1 MIYAPGAPPRFGPVP
16 PGPMM
21 VRVRRRRRFAIWG
34 RYARFLAREFR
45 WPAIVFFAIVA
56 GGGLLV
62 HFTYT
67 AHAEKSRPDFV
78 EACYCV
84 FLMVFMQPELSF
96 PDQWYLRPLWFL
108 IPIVGLGAVADS
120 VVRLGYFVF
129 SRKQHLQEWQIMEAS
144 ALRDHTIVIG
154 VGKVGYR
161 ILLELNVLRLE
172 AVAVDRKPE
181 SHLISEIQDLG
192 IPVIRGDAR
201 LKKTL
206 VDANV
211 ATARAIIL
219 ATDDDLANIDAAL
232 TAREMRPDIRVV
244 LRLFDD
250 TLADRVANVFKMPA
264 ISTSQ
269 TAVPAFIAAA
279 TGRSVYQS
287 IRIDNQDLHLADI
300 DVGGASPLAGR
311 PVSDL
316 LSQYDLSVVLLRR
329 SGKSDVN
336 PEAHT
341 VLQTG
346 DKIVVLGP
354 VARIADFEA
363 KGRTA

>member
-1 MIYAPGAPPRFGPVP
+1 M
-16 PGPMM
+16 
-21 VRVRRRRRFAIWG
+21 RRRLRLGAWW
-34 RYARFLAREFR
+34 RYARFLAHEFR
-45 WPAIVFFAIVA
+45 GSVLVFLAIVL

-62 HFTYT
+62 HQTYT
-67 AHAEKSRPDFV
+67 LESLDYV
-78 EACYCV
+78 QACHGV
-84 FLMVFMQPELSF
+84 FLLVFMQPELRF
-96 PDQWYLRPLWFL
+96 PNEPLLRVLWFV
-108 IPIVGLGAVADS
+108 IPVVGLGAVADS
-120 VVRLGYFVF
+120 VVRLGYFIF
-129 SRKQHLQEWQIMEAS
+129 SKKQHLQEWQIMQAS
-144 ALRDHTIVIG
+144 AMRDHYIVIG

-172 AVAVDRKPE
+172 AVGVERKAE
-181 SHLISEIQDLG
+181 GHLLAEIVDLG
-192 IPVIRGDAR
+192 IPIIRGDAR

-206 VDANV
+206 VDASV

-232 TAREMRPDIRVV
+232 TAREMRPDIRIV

-287 IRIDNQDLHLADI
+287 IRLDGQDLHLADI
-300 DVGGASPLAGR
+300 DVGNDSPLVGR

-316 LSQYDLSVVLLRR
+316 LSNFDLSVVLLRR
-329 SGKSDVN
+329 GGKSDVN

-341 VLQTG
+341 VLQSG

-354 VARIADFEA
+354 VARIADFEV
-363 KGRTA
+363 KGRA

>member
-1 MIYAPGAPPRFGPVP
+1 MG
-16 PGPMM
+16 
-21 VRVRRRRRFAIWG
+21 RRFRLVTWL

-45 WPAIVFFAIVA
+45 WSGSVFLAIVL

-62 HFTYT
+62 HLTYT
-67 AHAEKSRPDFV
+67 LESLDYVK
-78 EACYCV
+78 ACYGV
-84 FLMVFMQPELSF
+84 FLLIFMQPELRF
-96 PDQWYLRPLWFL
+96 PNEAVLRVLWFV
-108 IPIVGLGAVADS
+108 IPVVGLGAVADS
-120 VVRLGYFVF
+120 VVRLGYFIF

-144 ALRDHTIVIG
+144 AMRDHYIVIG

-172 AVAVDRKPE
+172 AVAVERKPE
-181 SHLISEIQDLG
+181 SHLLSEIMDLG

-201 LKKTL
+201 LKKSL
-206 VDANV
+206 ENANV
-211 ATARAIIL
+211 AKARAIIL

-232 TAREMRPDIRVV
+232 TAREIRPDIRVV

-287 IRIDNQDLHLADI
+287 IRIENQDLHLADI
-300 DVGGASPLAGR
+300 DVVPASPLVGR

-316 LSQYDLSVVLLRR
+316 LSQHDLSVVLLRR
-329 SGKSDVN
+329 GGKSDVN

-354 VARIADFEA
+354 VARIADFA
-363 KGRTA
+363 ALGRTA

>member
-1 MIYAPGAPPRFGPVP
+1 M
-16 PGPMM
+16 
-21 VRVRRRRRFAIWG
+21 RRRFRFAVGWK
-34 RYARFLAREFR
+34 YARFLAREFR
-45 WPAIVFFAIVA
+45 LPVGIFLAIVL

-62 HFTYT
+62 HLTYT
-67 AHAEKSRPDFV
+67 LESLDYVK
-78 EACYCV
+78 ACYGV
-84 FLMVFMQPELSF
+84 FLLVFMQPELRF
-96 PDQWYLRPLWFL
+96 PNEAILRVLWFV

-120 VVRLGYFVF
+120 VVRLGYFIF
-129 SRKQHLQEWQIMEAS
+129 SRKQNLQEWQIMEAS

-161 ILLELNVLRLE
+161 ILLELHALRLE
-172 AVAVDRKPE
+172 AVAVERKTE
-181 SHLISEIQDLG
+181 SHLLSEIRDLG
-192 IPVIRGDAR
+192 IPVIQGDAR

-211 ATARAIIL
+211 VKARAIIL

-232 TAREMRPDIRVV
+232 TAREIRPDLRVV

-287 IRIDNQDLHLADI
+287 IRLDGQELHLADI
-300 DVGGASPLAGR
+300 DVGSSSTLAGR
-311 PVSDL
+311 PVSDV

-329 SGKSDVN
+329 GGKSDVN

-354 VARIADFEA
+354 LARIADFEIR
-363 KGRTA
+363 GRTA

>member
-1 MIYAPGAPPRFGPVP
+1 MMGP
-16 PGPMM
+16 
-21 VRVRRRRRFAIWG
+21 VRRRFRVAAAW
-34 RYARFLAREFR
+34 RYARFLAHEFR
-45 WPAIVFFAIVA
+45 WPGSVFLAIVL

-62 HFTYT
+62 HLTY
-67 AHAEKSRPDFV
+67 HRDSLDYV
-78 EACYCV
+78 EACYGV
-84 FLMVFMQPELSF
+84 FLMVFMQPELRF
-96 PDQWYLRPLWFL
+96 PDETLLRVLWFA
-108 IPIVGLGAVADS
+108 IPVVGLGAVADS
-120 VVRLGYFVF
+120 VVRLGYFIF

-144 ALRDHTIVIG
+144 AMRDHYIVIG

-172 AVAVDRKPE
+172 AVAVERKAE
-181 SHLISEIQDLG
+181 SHLLSEILELG
-192 IPVIRGDAR
+192 IPIVRGDAR
-201 LKKTL
+201 VKKTL

-211 ATARAIIL
+211 AQARAIIL

-287 IRIDNQDLHLADI
+287 IRIENQDLHLADI
-300 DVGGASPLAGR
+300 DVVTASPLVGR

-316 LSQYDLSVVLLRR
+316 LSNHDLSVVLLRR
-329 SGKSDVN
+329 GGKSDVN

-354 VARIADFEA
+354 VARIADFA
-363 KGRTA
+363 AIGKAS

>member
-1 MIYAPGAPPRFGPVP
+1 MK
-16 PGPMM
+16 
-21 VRVRRRRRFAIWG
+21 RRRRLATWAN
-34 RYARFLAREFR
+34 YARFLAREFR
-45 WPAIVFFAIVA
+45 WPVLVFFGIVL

-62 HFTYT
+62 HLRYT
-67 AHAEKSRPDFV
+67 PRMDYV
-78 EACYCV
+78 ESVYGV
-84 FLMVFMQPELSF
+84 FLLVFMQPSLPFPHEL
-96 PDQWYLRPLWFL
+96 YLRPLWFL
-108 IPIVGLGAVADS
+108 VPLVGLGAVADS
-120 VVRLGYFVF
+120 VVRLGYFIF

-144 ALRDHTIVIG
+144 AMRDHTIVIG

-161 ILLELNVLRLE
+161 ILLELNVLKLE
-172 AVAVDRKPE
+172 AVGVDRKSE
-181 SHLISEIQDLG
+181 SHLLAEIVDLG
-192 IPVIRGDAR
+192 IPVLRGDAR

-211 ATARAIIL
+211 AAARAIIL

-279 TGRSVYQS
+279 TGRSVYQA
-287 IRIDNQDLHLADI
+287 IRLDGQDLHLADI
-300 DVGGASPLAGR
+300 DVTSASPLVGR

-316 LSQYDLSVVLLRR
+316 ISHYDLSVVLLRR
-329 SGKSDVN
+329 AGKSDVN

-354 VARIADFEA
+354 VACIADFER

>member
-1 MIYAPGAPPRFGPVP
+1 MG
-16 PGPMM
+16 
-21 VRVRRRRRFAIWG
+21 RRRTLYASWRF
-34 RYARFLAREFR
+34 ARFLAREFR
-45 WPAIVFFAIVA
+45 WPMAVFLAIVL

-62 HFTYT
+62 HLTYT
-67 AHAEKSRPDFV
+67 IERLDYV
-78 EACYCV
+78 EACYGV
-84 FLMVFMQPELSF
+84 FLLVFMQPELPF
-96 PDQWYLRPLWFL
+96 PDQGYLRPLWFL
-108 IPIVGLGAVADS
+108 IPIIGLGAVADS
-120 VVRLGYFVF
+120 LVRLGYFIF

-144 ALRDHTIVIG
+144 AMRDHTIVIG

-172 AVAVDRKPE
+172 TVAVDRKTE
-181 SHLISEIQDLG
+181 SHLLSEIAQLG

-206 VDANV
+206 EDANV
-211 ATARAIIL
+211 AKARAIIL

-232 TAREMRPDIRVV
+232 TAREIRPDIRVV

-250 TLADRVANVFKMPA
+250 TLADRVVSVFKMPA

-287 IRIDNQDLHLADI
+287 IRLDGQDLHLADI
-300 DVGGASPLAGR
+300 DVGPSSPLAGR
-311 PVSDL
+311 PVSEL
-316 LSQYDLSVVLLRR
+316 LSLYDLNVVLLRR
-329 SGKSDVN
+329 DGKSDVN
-336 PEAHT
+336 PEAPT
-341 VLQTG
+341 VLKPG

-354 VARIADFEA
+354 VSRIADFEV
-363 KGRTA
+363 KGRTS

>member
-1 MIYAPGAPPRFGPVP
+1 VKRL
-16 PGPMM
+16 
-21 VRVRRRRRFAIWG
+21 RLAIWG
-34 RYARFLAREFR
+34 RYARFLAHEFR
-45 WPAIVFFAIVA
+45 WPVSVFLAIVL

-62 HFTYT
+62 HLTYT
-67 AHAEKSRPDFV
+67 LESLDYVRS
-78 EACYCV
+78 CYGV
-84 FLMVFMQPELSF
+84 FLLIFMQPELRF
-96 PDQWYLRPLWFL
+96 PDEALLRVLWFV
-108 IPIVGLGAVADS
+108 IPVVGLGAVADS
-120 VVRLGYFVF
+120 VVRLGYFIF
-129 SRKQHLQEWQIMEAS
+129 SRKQNLQEWQIMEAS
-144 ALRDHTIVIG
+144 AMRDHYIVIG

-161 ILLELNVLRLE
+161 ILLELNVLRL
-172 AVAVDRKPE
+172 VTVGVDRKTE
-181 SHLISEIQDLG
+181 SHLIAEIMELG
-192 IPVIRGDAR
+192 IPFVRGDAR

-206 VDANV
+206 ENANV
-211 ATARAIIL
+211 ARARAIIL

-232 TAREMRPDIRVV
+232 TAREIRPDIRVV

-287 IRIDNQDLHLADI
+287 IRIENQDLHLADI
-300 DVGGASPLAGR
+300 DVAAGSRLAGR

-329 SGKSDVN
+329 GGKSDVN
-336 PEAHT
+336 PEAQT

-363 KGRTA
+363 AGRTT

>member
-1 MIYAPGAPPRFGPVP
+1 M
-16 PGPMM
+16 
-21 VRVRRRRRFAIWG
+21 RRRIRIGTWA
-34 RYARFLAREFR
+34 RYAAFLAREFR
-45 WPAIVFFAIVA
+45 WPVLVFLAIVL

-62 HFTYT
+62 RLTY
-67 AHAEKSRPDFV
+67 HREPLDYGQ
-78 EACYCV
+78 ACYGV
-84 FLMVFMQPELSF
+84 FLLIFVQPELRF
-96 PDQWYLRPLWFL
+96 PDETLLRVLWFA
-108 IPIVGLGAVADS
+108 IPVIGLGAVADS
-120 VVRLGYFVF
+120 VVRLGYFIF
-129 SRKQHLQEWQIMEAS
+129 SRKQHLQEWQKMEAS
-144 ALRDHTIVIG
+144 ARRDHTIVIG
-154 VGKVGYR
+154 IGKVGYR
-161 ILLELNVLRLE
+161 VLLELNKLRIE
-172 AVAVDRKPE
+172 AVGVERKAE
-181 SHLISEIQDLG
+181 SHLLAEILELG

-211 ATARAIIL
+211 MTARAIIL

-287 IRIDNQDLHLADI
+287 IRLDGQDLHLADI
-300 DVGGASPLAGR
+300 DVGTSSNLAGR

-316 LSQYDLSVVLLRR
+316 LSQHDLSVVLLRR
-329 SGKSDVN
+329 GGKSDVN

-341 VLQTG
+341 VLQAG

-354 VARIADFEA
+354 VARIADFEI

>member
-1 MIYAPGAPPRFGPVP
+1 MK
-16 PGPMM
+16 
-21 VRVRRRRRFAIWG
+21 RRFRLAAWW

-45 WPAIVFFAIVA
+45 WPGSVFLAIVL

-62 HFTYT
+62 HLTYT
-67 AHAEKSRPDFV
+67 LKQLDYV
-78 EACYCV
+78 EACYGV
-84 FLMVFMQPELSF
+84 FLLVFMQPELPF
-96 PDQWYLRPLWFL
+96 PDQAYLRVLWFA
-108 IPIVGLGAVADS
+108 IPAVGLGAVADS
-120 VVRLGYFVF
+120 VVRLGYFIF

-172 AVAVDRKPE
+172 AVAVERKTE
-181 SHLISEIQDLG
+181 SHLLSEILELG

-287 IRIDNQDLHLADI
+287 IRIEGQDLHLADI
-300 DVGGASPLAGR
+300 DVGATSSLAGR

-329 SGKSDVN
+329 GGKSDVN

-354 VARIADFEA
+354 VARIADFA
-363 KGRTA
+363 AIGRPS